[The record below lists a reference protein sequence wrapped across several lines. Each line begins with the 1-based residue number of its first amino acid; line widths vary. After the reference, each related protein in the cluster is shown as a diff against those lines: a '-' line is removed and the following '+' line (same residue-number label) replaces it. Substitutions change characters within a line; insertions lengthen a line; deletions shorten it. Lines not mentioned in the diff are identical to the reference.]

1 MCTGSTETHNHASIE
16 TIHNIVSS
24 IKMADI
30 DIRAIHDSQR
40 TETTVTSRG
49 KIGGL
54 DVTIISRY
62 WNIPRPR

>member
-1 MCTGSTETHNHASIE
+1 MCNGSTETHNHASIE

-30 DIRAIHDSQR
+30 DMTIHDSQR